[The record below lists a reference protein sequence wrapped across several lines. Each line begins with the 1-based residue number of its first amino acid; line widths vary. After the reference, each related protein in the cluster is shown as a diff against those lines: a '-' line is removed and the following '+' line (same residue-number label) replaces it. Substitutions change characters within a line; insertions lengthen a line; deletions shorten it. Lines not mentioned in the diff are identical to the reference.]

1 MCAGN
6 QQEVSWLHQW
16 MYRTCVCL
24 WAQQSGSMRKSAIF
38 VASSPQDIHS
48 GKPVRDHIF
57 DAAQVTHTGSSKWP
71 RGGEHEF
78 ICYGHHCKIFV
89 RSCPIRHVGHVGHEG
104 WAGLDK
110 DFEMMSRFGIY
121 ALVLPAVVMST
132 SWHYSH

>member
-16 MYRTCVCL
+16 MYRTFVCL

-71 RGGEHEF
+71 RGGSMNLYVMDIIAKSLSEAAQS
-78 ICYGHHCKIFV
+78 IMSDMSDMRAGQVWTKI
-89 RSCPIRHVGHVGHEG
+89 
-104 WAGLDK
+104 LK
-110 DFEMMSRFGIY
+110 
-121 ALVLPAVVMST
+121 
-132 SWHYSH
+132 